1 MRYEMV
7 LSMPTAWMSPSISLD
22 LRSSGLSSGNQLT
35 EYKSRHARNMHSVYM
50 GVCENTKMKMM
61 KKE

>member
-35 EYKSRHARNMHSVYM
+35 EYKSRHMYSVYM